1 MGYYQKN
8 VVPRL
13 VNIACG
19 SRAIKSWRERVC
31 EGLDGDVL
39 EVGFGT
45 GHNVPYYP
53 PEVNRVLAVEP
64 SDLSWRL
71 ASARRATSTVSIER
85 IGLDG
90 QKLPLDDHSCD
101 SALMTFTLCTVA
113 DPSLVVSEIRRV
125 LKPGG
130 QLHFLEHGVAPDP
143 GIARWQRLLDPLEV
157 RIADGCHLTRAP
169 LLLVQ
174 EAGFQITWSQQRYAR
189 GPKPWSYFTVG
200 RATRSG
206 VAH

>member
-1 MGYYQKN
+1 MMGYYQKN

-31 EGLDGDVL
+31 EGL
-39 EVGFGT
+39 
-45 GHNVPYYP
+45 N
-53 PEVNRVLAVEP
+53 
-64 SDLSWRL
+64 
-71 ASARRATSTVSIER
+71 
-85 IGLDG
+85 
-90 QKLPLDDHSCD
+90 
-101 SALMTFTLCTVA
+101 
-113 DPSLVVSEIRRV
+113 
-125 LKPGG
+125 
-130 QLHFLEHGVAPDP
+130 GVAPDP

-174 EAGFQITWSQQRYAR
+174 EAGFHMTWSQQRYAR

-200 RATRSG
+200 RASQSG
-206 VAH
+206 AAH